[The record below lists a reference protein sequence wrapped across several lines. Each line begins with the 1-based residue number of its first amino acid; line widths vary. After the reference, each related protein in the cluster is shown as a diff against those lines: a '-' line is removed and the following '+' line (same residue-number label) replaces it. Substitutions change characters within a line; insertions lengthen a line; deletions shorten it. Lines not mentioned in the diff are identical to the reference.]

1 MSTIMTDAV
10 HNETAGNHQR
20 KAFATWEVKENTYR
34 MKLTTAAICDLEE
47 KFKTNIMNLIG
58 DEKSIPSLSNML
70 YVTHAAMKDY
80 HHGIKLDDV
89 KALYDSYINEG
100 GSLVSFFI
108 DVFMPI
114 YQVSGFLPRV
124 WRGKWT
130 NSAQR
135 RKKKSYSIRFRHH
148 Q

>member
-34 MKLTTAAICDLEE
+34 MKLTTAAICHLEE

-114 YQVSGFLPRV
+114 YQVSGFFTESLA
-124 WRGKWT
+124 GKMDE
-130 NSAQR
+130 QR
-135 RKKKSYSIRFRHH
+135 SKAKKEIL
-148 Q
+148 

>member
-114 YQVSGFLPRV
+114 YQVSGFFTESLA
-124 WRGKWT
+124 GKMDE
-130 NSAQR
+130 QR
-135 RKKKSYSIRFRHH
+135 SKVKKEIL
-148 Q
+148 

>member
-1 MSTIMTDAV
+1 MSTIMTDVV

-114 YQVSGFLPRV
+114 YQVSGFFTESLA
-124 WRGKWT
+124 GKMDE
-130 NSAQR
+130 QR
-135 RKKKSYSIRFRHH
+135 SKAKKEIL
-148 Q
+148 

>member
-47 KFKTNIMNLIG
+47 KFKTNIMNLIA

-89 KALYDSYINEG
+89 KVLYDSYINEG

-114 YQVSGFLPRV
+114 YQVSGFFTESLA
-124 WRGKWT
+124 GKMDE
-130 NSAQR
+130 QR
-135 RKKKSYSIRFRHH
+135 SKAKKEIL
-148 Q
+148 

>member
-1 MSTIMTDAV
+1 
-10 HNETAGNHQR
+10 
-20 KAFATWEVKENTYR
+20 
-34 MKLTTAAICDLEE
+34 
-47 KFKTNIMNLIG
+47 MNLIG

-114 YQVSGFLPRV
+114 YQVSGFFTESLA
-124 WRGKWT
+124 GKMDE
-130 NSAQR
+130 QR
-135 RKKKSYSIRFRHH
+135 SKAKKEIL
-148 Q
+148 